1 MIYPGQC
8 FMCCAFN
15 KNTYYAILYSP
26 SPLVSY
32 EPVFMLYQLL
42 KVGYGSCYVMNT
54 CVLPP
59 SNLYAEVLISN
70 LIILEDGDFRRW
82 LGHWGWAFRN
92 QFLALMKETWELHS
106 FHHVRSQQKVQMSID
121 LSTCY
126 RFHL

>member
-54 CVLPP
+54 CAQHSNQSTLVKTEVRLYYFFAQNPSLRVKSQVLKCPARP
-59 SNLYAEVLISN
+59 FMLYKPHQVYASELIS
-70 LIILEDGDFRRW
+70 I
-82 LGHWGWAFRN
+82 
-92 QFLALMKETWELHS
+92 MYPLHS
-106 FHHVRSQQKVQMSID
+106 MPHP
-121 LSTCY
+121 LTCP
-126 RFHL
+126 FSS